1 MELQIGDLIASIR
14 KEGIDAA
21 DQEAEK
27 IVGEARKKAEDIL
40 AAANTE
46 AKRLRESAQRDTEL
60 LKESANAE
68 VSQAVR
74 DAVLSF
80 KSEIQSEYDKI
91 LSGEIRTALDDEA
104 LVKLIQAALAGE
116 DASKYTAQIANV
128 TEGLRSKLAA
138 EIESGLEIKPVKN
151 IKAGFR
157 LAAKDGSGYF
167 DCSDEEITQMLAPY
181 LKQIKL

>member
-1 MELQIGDLIASIR
+1 MELQIGDLIESIR
-14 KEGIDAA
+14 KEGVDAA
-21 DQEAEK
+21 NQEAAK
-27 IVGEARKKAEDIL
+27 IVDEARKKAEDIV

-46 AKRLRESAQRDTEL
+46 ARRLRESAQRDSEL

-68 VSQAVR
+68 VKQAVR

-80 KSEIQSEYDKI
+80 KSEIQGEYDKI
-91 LSGEIRTALDDEA
+91 LSGEIRTALDDSA

-116 DASKYTAQIANV
+116 DASKYTAELANV
-128 TEGLRSKLAA
+128 TDGLRSKLAS
-138 EIESGLEIKPVKN
+138 EIENGLEIKPVKN

-157 LAAKDGSGYF
+157 LAATDGSGYF

>member
-104 LVKLIQAALAGE
+104 LVQAALAGE